1 MSFDNLGDRM
11 KDYENVSRL
20 KFTKKSPVIIRLDG
34 KAFHTFTKGFE
45 RPFDT
50 IFMEAMQKTCKFLCE
65 NIMGCKFAYTQS
77 DEISLLLVDYESNES
92 QQWFDNNIQKMVS
105 VSASM
110 ATLAFN
116 SAYKEFVDQWGEAN
130 LPGWAEGGTNEPIE
144 PMLMKQADIY
154 TSKFDKALFDSRA
167 FVLPKEEVCN
177 YFIWRQQDATR
188 NSILMVAQS
197 MFSFKE
203 MQRVKCDALQDLM
216 WQRFNVNWNDYP
228 VPQKR
233 GCCIVKET
241 YDKDGA
247 QRSRWVVDN
256 GIPIFTQDRDYIDS
270 YVFPKST

>member
-1 MSFDNLGDRM
+1 MHMSFDNLGDRM

-34 KAFHTFTKGFE
+34 KAFHTFTRGFE

-50 IFMEAMQKTCKFLCE
+50 IFMKSMQETCKFLCS
-65 NIMGCKFAYTQS
+65 NIMGCKLAYTQS

-116 SAYKEFVDQWGEAN
+116 KAFQSVVNERLTISKELCKNNTGNTEKAYE
-130 LPGWAEGGTNEPIE
+130 
-144 PMLMKQADIY
+144 
-154 TSKFDKALFDSRA
+154 KFDAYLRKMNTALFDSRA

-197 MFSFKE
+197 MLSFKE
-203 MQRVKCDALQDLM
+203 MQGVKCDALQELM
-216 WQRFNVNWNDYP
+216 WQRFNVNWNDYSTS
-228 VPQKR
+228 QKR
-233 GCCIVKET
+233 GCCVVKET
-241 YDKDGA
+241 YDKDEA
-247 QRSRWVVDN
+247 QRSRWTVDSE
-256 GIPIFTQDRDYIDS
+256 IPIFTQDRDCIDK
-270 YVFPKST
+270 YVFPKSV